1 MRGLVFPQSRPT
13 LSHTIFYPNQARG
26 FEMRKSNGHEIINM
40 NKFITNAYITGIRT
54 YMVLLIKHVSPG
66 IQPLPNFFFFFHHNF
81 FLQTSEF
88 YVDICSLDLFPYLK
102 GFKELVLQLE
112 YNI

>member
-1 MRGLVFPQSRPT
+1 
-13 LSHTIFYPNQARG
+13 
-26 FEMRKSNGHEIINM
+26 MRKSNGHEIINM

-66 IQPLPNFFFFFHHNF
+66 IQPLPNIFFFHQNF

-88 YVDICSLDLFPYLK
+88 YVHMRSLDLFPYLK
-102 GFKELVLQLE
+102 GFKEVLQLE